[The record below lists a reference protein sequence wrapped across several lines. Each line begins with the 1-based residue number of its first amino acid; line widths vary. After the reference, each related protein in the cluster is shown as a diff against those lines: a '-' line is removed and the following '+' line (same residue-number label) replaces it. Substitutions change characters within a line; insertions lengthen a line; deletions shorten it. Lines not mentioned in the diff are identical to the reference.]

1 MCLLGVSAVGSLG
14 SEREMAALGLAKPSH
29 ISTVEIVKMLLKI
42 TFPAETN
49 GVVVQEAHGALI
61 FLRGW
66 CDMPRRRVRGDI
78 A

>member
-1 MCLLGVSAVGSLG
+1 VCLLGVSAVGSLS

-29 ISTVEIVKMLLKI
+29 ISTVEIVKMLLEI

-66 CDMPRRRVRGDI
+66 CDMPGRRVRGDI